1 MSSASAPE
9 FGMAT
14 ITGPRRNVN
23 EDVVSAPEAVD
34 PSLLQKKGWLFVI
47 ADGVS
52 GYVGAQEASVTAA
65 STVMEEYYQD
75 DSPVAGIALEH
86 AIQAANARLHERG
99 QAVPDSGL
107 RTTVGAVVLQDNE
120 LTAANVG
127 DSRVYLLQN
136 RRLRQ
141 VSSDHRWVTEQVQR
155 GLISEADAVGHPFSH
170 ILTRSLGEKDQVQVD
185 VHRETVRSG
194 DSIVLCTDGLYNAVP
209 GGAIERILNESNT
222 AAAAAQALVDLASQ
236 GDAGDDISAIV
247 IRPAAAPPIV
257 PAMTAA
263 LSKPTLTLPQ
273 TLGLVAGAIVLV
285 ILARVAWGWLTT
297 PPAPAPE
304 PTATVR
310 APVPTL
316 AGLAHDSG
324 AAHGPAR
331 HAHGGQRGH
340 RGPRRHAHQA
350 RGPHRHGA
358 ARRPVV
364 PGRRRRQGGPLGRQH
379 HLRVRHAAH
388 GAAGGPAARPVA
400 RRVQGAGGGPE
411 GRLERLPQRVRRQH
425 VVQAH
430 LGRRQVGLD
439 ALQQHRVRAIAN
451 QTGTKTLRHEDT
463 KARCGGESRTRPF
476 PRSLRETRS
485 A

>member
-75 DSPVAGIALEH
+75 DSPAPGPALEH

-185 VHRETVRSG
+185 VHRETVRRG

-247 IRPAAAPPIV
+247 IRPAGAAPIV

-285 ILARVAWGWLTT
+285 LLARVAWGWLTT

-310 APVPTL
+310 APLPTL
-316 AGLAHDSG
+316 AVSPT
-324 AAHGPAR
+324 AAAQPTARPATPTV
-331 HAHGGQRGH
+331 ASAGT
-340 RGPRRHAHQA
+340 A
-350 RGPHRHGA
+350 
-358 ARRPVV
+358 V
-364 PGRRRRQGGPLGRQH
+364 PGATPTKPGAPTATARPGAPSFPAAATVRV
-379 HLRVRHAAH
+379 LRWGVNTTYVYDALPTERP
-388 GAAGGPAARPVA
+388 GGPAASPVD
-400 RRVQGAGGGPE
+400 RRVQGTGGGPE
-411 GRLERLPQRVRRQH
+411 GRLERLPERVRRQH
-425 VVQAH
+425 VVQDH

-439 ALQQHRVRAIAN
+439 AVQQHRDRAV
-451 QTGTKTLRHEDT
+451 GELVVWR
-463 KARCGGESRTRPF
+463 GGPAG
-476 PRSLRETRS
+476 PPLQGL
-485 A
+485 